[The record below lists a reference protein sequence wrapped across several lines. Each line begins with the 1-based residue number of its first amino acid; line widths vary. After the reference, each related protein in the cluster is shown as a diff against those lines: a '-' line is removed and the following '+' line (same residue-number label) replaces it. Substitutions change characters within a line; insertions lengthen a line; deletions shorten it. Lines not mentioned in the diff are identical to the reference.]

1 MCINL
6 ETANNIKPNHIDEK
20 SVSFNY
26 NSCRTKLAISKQSQ
40 AEHQDH
46 NNRTFNDLQVTEF
59 KDSSA
64 SLQIEPN
71 LLPALDV
78 SGTNV
83 SFMAENNR
91 QKSCNNADCYIP
103 VIDNQPTALLRIPTV
118 RSQPSEND
126 SLSLLNDKQ
135 NGYTRQRFY
144 QNNNANQS
152 NYNNN
157 QQQPIPTRI
166 TTRKRVKNVGR
177 KSNSKR
183 NECKKYLY

>member
-1 MCINL
+1 M
-6 ETANNIKPNHIDEK
+6 
-20 SVSFNY
+20 
-26 NSCRTKLAISKQSQ
+26 LAVP
-40 AEHQDH
+40 
-46 NNRTFNDLQVTEF
+46 TF
-59 KDSSA
+59 
-64 SLQIEPN
+64 
-71 LLPALDV
+71 
-78 SGTNV
+78 
-83 SFMAENNR
+83 FMAENNR

-103 VIDNQPTALLRIPTV
+103 VIDNQPTALLRNSTV

-144 QNNNANQS
+144 QNNNSNQS

-157 QQQPIPTRI
+157 QQQHIPTRI

>member
-1 MCINL
+1 MYAYDQLRASNMCINL
-6 ETANNIKPNHIDEK
+6 ETANNIKPKHIDEK

-40 AEHQDH
+40 TEHQDH
-46 NNRTFNDLQVTEF
+46 
-59 KDSSA
+59 
-64 SLQIEPN
+64 
-71 LLPALDV
+71 
-78 SGTNV
+78 
-83 SFMAENNR
+83 
-91 QKSCNNADCYIP
+91 
-103 VIDNQPTALLRIPTV
+103 
-118 RSQPSEND
+118 ND

-183 NECKKYLY
+183 NECKTICTDYCKSNISKPYEQSKIRNGNNGRNNEDFRTESWGRDKIGWFQFYY